1 MNPATVLS
9 FVNLFFTG
17 MLAGMEFVI
26 HYGVSLATEA
36 LGDQAQL
43 QLRQALVLRLRL
55 LIPAFFVP
63 TVLSAIAV
71 TILDGTAPGWWFRAA
86 GLVALLIWILIR
98 VIGTV
103 PINSATLTWKA
114 SAPPENWKARVTHA
128 ERFHIVGVW
137 AVIITLACFLAALA
151 LQLHVR

>member
-1 MNPATVLS
+1 MNPATVLG
-9 FVNLFFTG
+9 FVNLFFAG
-17 MLAGMEFVI
+17 MLAGMESVI
-26 HYGVSLATEA
+26 HYGVSPATES

-71 TILDGTAPGWWFRAA
+71 TLLDGTAPGWWFRAA
-86 GLVALLIWILIR
+86 GLVALIMWILIR

-103 PINSATLTWKA
+103 PINRATLTWKS
-114 SAPPENWKARVTHA
+114 SAPPKNWKARVTHA

-137 AVIITLACFLAALA
+137 AVIMAFACFLTALA
-151 LQLHVR
+151 LQLHV